1 MPTTSGYTCRTFTP
15 AVPSA
20 LELLRGVTQ
29 PPPAP
34 PAPQQAAAPPSPFTY
49 DDWQPNPTPSHPR
62 EAVRLVRR
70 NGQPFAWWRQEW
82 VPPMPL
88 PTYSP
93 PITLE
98 GFAQDALYTVSG
110 ELIAVS
116 VDPQSLMNH
125 LAASC

>member
-1 MPTTSGYTCRTFTP
+1 
-15 AVPSA
+15 
-20 LELLRGVTQ
+20 
-29 PPPAP
+29 
-34 PAPQQAAAPPSPFTY
+34 
-49 DDWQPNPTPSHPR
+49 
-62 EAVRLVRR
+62 VRR
-70 NGQPFAWWRQEW
+70 NGLPFAWWRQEW

-98 GFAQDALYTVSG
+98 AFAQDALYTVSG

>member
-1 MPTTSGYTCRTFTP
+1 M
-15 AVPSA
+15 PSA

-49 DDWQPNPTPSHPR
+49 DDWQPNPAPSHPR

-70 NGQPFAWWRQEW
+70 NGAPFAWWRQEW

-116 VDPQSLMNH
+116 IDPQSLMNH